1 MGASYSGITD
11 VSAGNVA
18 AVLDINQFKQALEG
32 QRDFVPLIWA
42 TDDNNI
48 ILRIGDAAGANFLDI
63 QDSAGVSQFK
73 VDSNG
78 NITSTDVL
86 TSTRIVLLTADVSD
100 SSGTLQ
106 DVTGM
111 SLAIGANQVWT
122 FQMFAMYLA
131 DTTPNARFGWTGP
144 AGCQATWA
152 HTGDPTWN
160 ATGVST
166 YNYPRS
172 IGGNVN
178 LNGFGTAD
186 PTEVNSTTFSGTIVN
201 SSTAGT
207 FQLQYSRDGASGT
220 STLKAETHIIFTK
233 VS

>member
-48 ILRIGDAAGANFLDI
+48 ILRIGDAAGANFLDV

-86 TSTRIVLLTADVSD
+86 TSTRIVRLTADVSD
-100 SSGTLQ
+100 ATGTLQ

-111 SLAIGANQVWT
+111 SLAIGANEIWT

-131 DTTPNARFGWTGP
+131 DTTPDARFGWTGP

-152 HTGDPTWN
+152 HTGD
-160 ATGVST
+160 ASYQVSGGPHT
-166 YNYPRS
+166 YPRS
-172 IGGNVN
+172 IGGNVA
-178 LNGFGTAD
+178 LNGYGLSD
-186 PTEVNSTTFSGTIVN
+186 PTDANSTTFSGTIVN
-201 SSTAGT
+201 GSDAGT

>member
-1 MGASYSGITD
+1 MGAAYSGITD

-48 ILRIGDAAGANFLDI
+48 VLRIGDAAGANFLDI

-86 TSTRIVLLTADVSD
+86 TSTRIVRLTADVSD

-111 SLAIGANQVWT
+111 SLAIGANEIWT

-131 DTTPNARFGWTGP
+131 DTTPDARFGWTGP

-152 HTGDPTWN
+152 HTGDTTFN
-160 ATGVST
+160 VSGGGNNIPQT
-166 YNYPRS
+166 
-172 IGGNVN
+172 IGGNVA
-178 LNGFGTAD
+178 LHGYGTAD
-186 PTEVNSTTFSGTIVN
+186 PTDVNSTTFNGTIVN
-201 SSTAGT
+201 SGTAGT

>member
-1 MGASYSGITD
+1 MGAAYSGITD

-48 ILRIGDAAGANFLDI
+48 VLRIGDAAGANFLDI

-86 TSTRIVLLTADVSD
+86 TSTRIVRLTADVSD
-100 SSGTLQ
+100 SAGTLL

-111 SLAIGANQVWT
+111 SCLLYT
-122 FQMFAMYLA
+122 S
-131 DTTPNARFGWTGP
+131 P
-144 AGCQATWA
+144 
-152 HTGDPTWN
+152 
-160 ATGVST
+160 S
-166 YNYPRS
+166 PRDS
-172 IGGNVN
+172 
-178 LNGFGTAD
+178 
-186 PTEVNSTTFSGTIVN
+186 
-201 SSTAGT
+201 
-207 FQLQYSRDGASGT
+207 
-220 STLKAETHIIFTK
+220 
-233 VS
+233 

>member
-86 TSTRIVLLTADVSD
+86 TSTRVVRLTADVSD

-111 SLAIGANQVWT
+111 SLAIGANEVWT
-122 FQMFAMYLA
+122 FQMFAMYAA
-131 DTTPNARFGWTGP
+131 DTTEAARFAWTGP
-144 AGCQATWA
+144 AGCQATWS
-152 HTGDPTWN
+152 HTGDPQWN
-160 ATGVST
+160 YSGVLT
-166 YNYPRS
+166 QNQPVTVGTNWPL
-172 IGGNVN
+172 IGSAAI
-178 LNGFGTAD
+178 LANG
-186 PTEVNSTTFSGTIVN
+186 NSTTFTGTIVN
-201 SSTAGT
+201 GGTAGT
-207 FQLQYSRDGASGT
+207 FQLQYSRHGASGT

>member
-1 MGASYSGITD
+1 MGAAYSGITD

-48 ILRIGDAAGANFLDI
+48 VLRIGDAAGANFLDI

-86 TSTRIVLLTADVSD
+86 TSTRIVRLTADVSD
-100 SSGTLQ
+100 SAGTLL

-111 SLAIGANQVWT
+111 SLAIGANEIWT
-122 FQMFAMYLA
+122 FQMWVMYLGATAA
-131 DTTPNARFGWTGP
+131 DVRFGFTGP
-144 AGCQATWA
+144 ASCAATWA
-152 HTGDPTWN
+152 HTGD
-160 ATGVST
+160 ST
-166 YNYPRS
+166 FNLSGGGNNIPQT
-172 IGGNVN
+172 IGGNVALAN
-178 LNGFGTAD
+178 FGTAD
-186 PTEVNSTTFSGTIVN
+186 PTDANSTTFNGTIVN
-201 SSTAGT
+201 ASNAGT
-207 FQLQYSRDGASGT
+207 FQLQFCAASGGAGT
-220 STLKAETHIIFTK
+220 STLKAETYIIFTK

>member
-1 MGASYSGITD
+1 MGAAYSGITD

-86 TSTRIVLLTADVSD
+86 TSTRIVRLTADVSD
-100 SSGTLQ
+100 ASGTLQ

-111 SLAIGANQVWT
+111 SLAIGANEVWT

-131 DTTPNARFGWTGP
+131 DTTPDARFGWTGP

-152 HTGDPTWN
+152 HTGDTTFN
-160 ATGVST
+160 VSGGGNNIPQT
-166 YNYPRS
+166 
-172 IGGNVN
+172 IGGNVA
-178 LNGFGTAD
+178 LHGYGTAD
-186 PTEVNSTTFSGTIVN
+186 PTDVNSTTFNGTIVN
-201 SSTAGT
+201 SGTAGT